1 MKEAHYKAL
10 AHYYAAV
17 AHDWLASACS
27 EWNSQRILS
36 AHMTPSPPSPAGD
49 GQVIAE
55 EVRTE
60 LRFLYAVDSEEAQEA
75 ITTNHH
81 HYHIGL
87 GEH

>member
-1 MKEAHYKAL
+1 M
-10 AHYYAAV
+10 
-17 AHDWLASACS
+17 S
-27 EWNSQRILS
+27 LS
-36 AHMTPSPPSPAGD
+36 SLGVED

-60 LRFLYAVDSEEAQEA
+60 LRFLYDVDSEEAQGA

-87 GEH
+87 GETSPPPPPHSFTLPPLLCTSPTSQVPSKLCRALT